1 MFLFTFVWI
10 QNDSLMSF
18 QIGSMTL
25 FENEAIY
32 VVWAYIFGNLYQFKW
47 ICVDSVAEGESYGI
61 DFASLESQMVFRID
75 VRHMFA
81 IV

>member
-1 MFLFTFVWI
+1 MIMFLLLRKYVFIYICVNLKRFFNVLA
-10 QNDSLMSF
+10 DRLHDD
-18 QIGSMTL
+18 
-25 FENEAIY
+25 ENETIY

-61 DFASLESQMVFRID
+61 DFDM
-75 VRHMFA
+75 RHMFA